1 MVVETEPPANFYHFL
16 LDLRPTGLAF
26 TDPKEI
32 PRGAEASTRL
42 LGLYLYAF
50 LGYMLATATV

>member
-42 LGLYLYAF
+42 LRLYLYAF
-50 LGYMLATATV
+50 